1 MKVRRWAKSAGGHSV
16 FQRAI
21 DFRSDLGE
29 SDLVFLPLL
38 FFGCLVW
45 DLKLLA
51 TSWNDVRS

>member
-1 MKVRRWAKSAGGHSV
+1 M